1 MNVRSWGNLVPS
13 IVKAGLLGTLKL
25 RINLADSK
33 KIIMYLKMKLMR
45 SFCRSKQI
53 SMKDEAHENI
63 NSEVDEDELY
73 RLDKMSL
80 DEK

>member
-1 MNVRSWGNLVPS
+1 
-13 IVKAGLLGTLKL
+13 
-25 RINLADSK
+25 
-33 KIIMYLKMKLMR
+33 MYLKMKLMR

-80 DEK
+80 DDK